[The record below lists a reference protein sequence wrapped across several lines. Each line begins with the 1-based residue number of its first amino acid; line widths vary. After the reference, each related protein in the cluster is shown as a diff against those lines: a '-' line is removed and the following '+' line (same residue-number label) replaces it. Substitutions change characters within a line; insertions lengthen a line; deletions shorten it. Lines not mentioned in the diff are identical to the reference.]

1 MMRRRKSLARR
12 RDASTTGLS
21 STPLPPGHR
30 QRPPLFVLLFF
41 ALFGCIGIAVLIGLW
56 SPSRTGMQPPWI
68 AKAVGSLIALMFIA
82 MGFGMP
88 ISALRASRANTN
100 ANADSDESHG
110 ERPDGDAESPGAV
123 GYRCPNCGANLGPD
137 QEVSPSGDTKCV
149 YCKRWWNIHQPT
161 A

>member
-1 MMRRRKSLARR
+1 MRRRRSMARR
-12 RDASTTGLS
+12 RGTSAADLS
-21 STPLPPGHR
+21 STPLPPG
-30 QRPPLFVLLFF
+30 QRPRPPIFVLLFF
-41 ALFGCIGIAVLIGLW
+41 ALFGCIGIAVLVSLW
-56 SPSRTGMQPPWI
+56 FPSRVGMQPPWI

-88 ISALRASRANTN
+88 ISALRASRSHTDTGEPH
-100 ANADSDESHG
+100 ADSPE
-110 ERPDGDAESPGAV
+110 GDAASPGAV

>member
-1 MMRRRKSLARR
+1 MRRRRSMARR
-12 RDASTTGLS
+12 RGTSAADLS
-21 STPLPPGHR
+21 STPLPPG
-30 QRPPLFVLLFF
+30 QRPRPPIFVLLFF
-41 ALFGCIGIAVLIGLW
+41 ALFGCVGIAVLVSLW
-56 SPSRTGMQPPWI
+56 FPSRVGMQPPWI

-88 ISALRASRANTN
+88 ISALRASRSHTDTGEPHE
-100 ANADSDESHG
+100 DSPE
-110 ERPDGDAESPGAV
+110 GDAASPGAV